1 MIRLVASNAGLI
13 ACLAF
18 SCAATA
24 EAADKWFLMGRHG
37 ECAEVASL
45 KRKVPDLGEVRDPVA
60 FAAFMRAK
68 GHEVTT
74 NALPVPKGKAQEVKV
89 PAAELFLVFVTADL
103 CEAPPQR
110 PST

>member
-1 MIRLVASNAGLI
+1 M

-18 SCAATA
+18 PGATTA
-24 EAADKWFLMGRHG
+24 EAADMWFLMGRHG

-60 FAAFMRAK
+60 FAALMRAK
-68 GHEVTT
+68 GHTVTT

-89 PAAELFLVFVTADL
+89 PAAELFLVFVTVEL
-103 CEAPPQR
+103 CEGPPQR
-110 PST
+110 PAT

>member
-1 MIRLVASNAGLI
+1 MRFVASKAGLM

-18 SCAATA
+18 SGAPAA

-68 GHEVTT
+68 GHMVTT
-74 NALPVPKGKAQEVKV
+74 NALPVPKGKAQEVNV
-89 PAAELFLVFVTADL
+89 PAAELFLVFVTGEL

-110 PST
+110 PAT

>member
-1 MIRLVASNAGLI
+1 M

-18 SCAATA
+18 PGAAAA

-45 KRKVPDLGEVRDPVA
+45 KRKVADLGAVREPVA

-68 GHEVTT
+68 GHEVTA
-74 NALPVPKGKAQEVKV
+74 NALPVPKGKAHEVKV
-89 PAAELFLVFVTADL
+89 PAADLFVVFVTAEL
-103 CEAPPQR
+103 CKAPPQR
-110 PST
+110 PAT